1 MLKLQDSQSGNPVAL
16 TLFINYLQ
24 NIFKFTVKF

>member
-1 MLKLQDSQSGNPVAL
+1 MLKLQDSRIGGPVAL

-24 NIFKFTVKF
+24 NISKFTVKF